1 MTKTTAFIW
10 LLGCCMVA
18 IKVDNVHDEIV
29 RGTVVKTQKV
39 GMCV

>member
-10 LLGCCMVA
+10 LLGCMVA

-39 GMCV
+39 SMCV